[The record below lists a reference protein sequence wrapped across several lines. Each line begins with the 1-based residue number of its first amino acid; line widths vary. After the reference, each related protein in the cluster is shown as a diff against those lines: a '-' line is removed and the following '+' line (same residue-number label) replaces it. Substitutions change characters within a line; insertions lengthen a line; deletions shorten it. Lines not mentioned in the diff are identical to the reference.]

1 MEEYGLS
8 ANAVMNETQTEY
20 LSLIAELMSIR
31 KRGEVPLAYVRTYGC
46 QQNVAD
52 SERIK
57 GMLSAAGYSFTDTPD
72 DADFIL
78 FNTCAV
84 REHAED
90 RVFGNVGAL
99 KNLKRRYPSILIGLC
114 GCMMEQEHVA
124 KRIKDSFPFVGLVFG
139 THCLHEFPELLYKC
153 LVDGSRV
160 FVRDNDDRLVH
171 EGIPVA
177 RDGSFK
183 GWLPIMYGCDNFCT
197 YCIVPY
203 VRGRERSRQPDVIL
217 AEARDMIKRGY
228 KDITLLGQNVN
239 SYGKGLDPRPT
250 FAGLIREIDR
260 IPGDY
265 WLRFMTSHPKDCT
278 RELIDAIADSEHISL
293 HLHLPFQSG
302 SNRILKE
309 MNRRYTRE
317 KYLDIVNYAK
327 ERIPNV
333 SLTSDVIVG
342 FPGETYEDFQETLSL
357 IREVGFT
364 SLFTFIYSPRKG
376 TPAAV
381 MDNPVSDE
389 EKGRWF
395 RELLQVQEE
404 IAAERCAGM
413 VGQVEKVLVE
423 EKAKE
428 DGRLCG
434 RTSGNIIVEFSGDD
448 SLIGTFKNVKIT
460 EARNWILKGN
470 LA

>member
-217 AEARDMIKRGY
+217 AEARDMIERGY

-434 RTSGNIIVEFSGDD
+434 RTSGNIIVEFLGDD

>member
-1 MEEYGLS
+1 MS
-8 ANAVMNETQTEY
+8 DSQIEY
-20 LSLIAELMSIR
+20 LNLTAELMSIR
-31 KRGEVPLAYVRTYGC
+31 KRGDVPLAYVRTYGC

-57 GMLSAAGYSFTDTPD
+57 GMLRKAGYSFTENVEE
-72 DADFIL
+72 ADFIL

-99 KNLKRRYPSILIGLC
+99 KKLKHRHPQILIALC

-124 KRIKDSFPFVGLVFG
+124 KRIHDSFPFVGLVFG
-139 THCLHEFPELLYKC
+139 TY
-153 LVDGSRV
+153 
-160 FVRDNDDRLVH
+160 
-171 EGIPVA
+171 EGIPTC
-177 RDGSFK
+177 RDGKFK

-203 VRGRERSRQPDVIL
+203 VRGRERSRQPEIII
-217 AEARDMIKRGY
+217 AEAKEMIEQGY

-250 FAGLIREIDR
+250 FAQLIGEIAK

-278 RELIDAIADSEHISL
+278 RELIDTIAESEHISL

-302 SNRILKE
+302 SDRVLKA
-309 MNRRYTRE
+309 MNRRYDRA

-327 ERIPNV
+327 ARIPDV

-342 FPGETYEDFQETLSL
+342 FPGETYEDFLQTLSL

-364 SLFTFIYSPRKG
+364 SLFTFIFSPRNG
-376 TPAAV
+376 TPAAK
-381 MDNPVSDE
+381 MDDPVSDE
-389 EKGRWF
+389 EKGKWF
-395 RELLQVQEE
+395 RELLAVQEE
-404 IAAERCAGM
+404 IAAERCASM
-413 VGQVEKVLVE
+413 VGRVEKVLVE
-423 EKAKE
+423 EKAKKE
-428 DGRLCG
+428 GRLCG
-434 RTSGNIIVEFSGDD
+434 RTSGNIIVEFDGDD
-448 SLIGTFKNVKIT
+448 SLIGDFHDVRIT
-460 EARNWILKGN
+460 QARNWILTGE
-470 LA
+470 LAE

>member
-1 MEEYGLS
+1 
-8 ANAVMNETQTEY
+8 MNTEMDKRQSEY
-20 LSLIAELMSIR
+20 LELIAELMDIR

-57 GMLSAAGYSFTDTPD
+57 GMLAKAGYSFTDTPD

-99 KNLKRRYPSILIGLC
+99 KNLKRRHPSVLIALC

-124 KRIKDSFPFVGLVFG
+124 KRIRDSFPFVGLVFG

-160 FVRDNDDRLVH
+160 FVRDNDDKLVH
-171 EGIPVA
+171 EGIPVS
-177 RDGSFK
+177 RDGRFK

-203 VRGRERSRQPDVIL
+203 VRGRERSRRPEVIID
-217 AEARDMIKRGY
+217 EAREMINQGY

-239 SYGKGLDPRPT
+239 SYGKGLEPRPT
-250 FAGLIREIDR
+250 FAGLIREIDS
-260 IPGDY
+260 IEGDY

-278 RELIDAIADSEHISL
+278 RELIDTIADSKHISL

-302 SNRILKE
+302 SDRILKA
-309 MNRRYTRE
+309 MNRHYTRE

-327 ERIPNV
+327 ERIPDV

-342 FPGETYEDFQETLSL
+342 FPGETYEDFQQTLSL

-376 TPAAV
+376 TPAAE
-381 MDNPVSDE
+381 MDDPISDE

-395 RELLQVQEE
+395 RELLDVQEE
-404 IAAERCAGM
+404 IAAKRCSSM
-413 VGQVEKVLVE
+413 VGRVERVLVE

-434 RTSGNIIVEFSGDD
+434 RTSGNIIVEFSGGDD
-448 SLIGTFKNVKIT
+448 LIGSFCDVEIT
-460 EARNWILKGN
+460 EARNWILKGTLVKN
-470 LA
+470 Q